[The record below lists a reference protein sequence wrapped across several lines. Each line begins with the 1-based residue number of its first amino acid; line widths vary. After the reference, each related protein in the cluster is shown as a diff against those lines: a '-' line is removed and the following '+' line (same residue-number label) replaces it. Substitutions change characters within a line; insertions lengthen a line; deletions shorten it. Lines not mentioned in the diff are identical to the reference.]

1 MTKRFTLD
9 LTQPLR
15 ADAEP
20 PAQLIAAVRHLTDA
34 EQEPQHLLLLLAE
47 LSEILFHE
55 GPAGWL
61 PAARRQCRAN
71 RHYSSTTPSPHG
83 EPVARYGSY
92 CGSFARVYAYTYG
105 FFLSRPLGAA
115 E

>member
-1 MTKRFTLD
+1 MTQRFTLD

-34 EQEPQHLLLLLAE
+34 EQEPQDLLLLSAQ
-47 LSEILFHE
+47 LSEIFLHE
-55 GPAGWL
+55 RPAGWF
-61 PAARRQCRAN
+61 AAASRHCRTS
-71 RHYSSTTPSPHG
+71 RHDSSTTPSPHG
-83 EPVARYGSY
+83 ESVARYGSY

-105 FFLSRPLGAA
+105 FFLLWPLGAA